1 MVTLYLSSLQGL
13 SKRISIHQ
21 YVSFFISKMNYF
33 THQLFNS
40 EELEILRKN
49 LDKEE
54 LFWEDGKQTA
64 GKYAAR
70 VKNNLQLK
78 RDSDASIKFSS
89 LITKKILSN
98 ELIKSFAL
106 PKKIHGTIFSKS
118 KSGMKY
124 GRHIDNA
131 YMSSGR
137 ADLSFTI
144 FLSCK
149 DNYQG
154 GELSIEGFN
163 SEEKFKLNAGEIII
177 YPSTYLHS
185 VEEVFG
191 GERLVFIGWIESYVK
206 SIEEREYLFDLD
218 AAARSLLAKY
228 GRSEEVD
235 LIFKSYSNLLRR
247 LGS

>member
-1 MVTLYLSSLQGL
+1 MNYLS
-13 SKRISIHQ
+13 
-21 YVSFFISKMNYF
+21 
-33 THQLFNS
+33 HQLLNS

-49 LDKEE
+49 LDKEDSC
-54 LFWEDGKQTA
+54 WEDGKQTA
-64 GKYAAR
+64 GKHAAE

-78 RDSDASIKFSS
+78 KDSILSKKFSG
-89 LITKKILSN
+89 LIIKKILGN
-98 ELIKSFAL
+98 DLIKSFAL
-106 PKKIHGTIFSKS
+106 PKKIHGTMFSKS
-118 KSGMKY
+118 TSGMKY

-144 FLSCK
+144 FLNNK
-149 DNYQG
+149 DKYDG
-154 GELSIEGFN
+154 GALSIESFN
-163 SEEKFKLNAGEIII
+163 SEETFKLDAGEIII

-185 VEEVFG
+185 VEEVIA
-191 GERLVFIGWIESYVK
+191 GERLVFIGWIESHVK

-228 GRSEEVD
+228 GRSDEVD
-235 LIFKSYSNLLRR
+235 LIFKSYSNFLRR

>member
-1 MVTLYLSSLQGL
+1 MNYL
-13 SKRISIHQ
+13 IHQ
-21 YVSFFISKMNYF
+21 I
-33 THQLFNS
+33 LNS

-49 LDKEE
+49 LDKED

-64 GKYAAR
+64 GKHAAE

-78 RDSDASIKFSS
+78 KDESLSKKFSG
-89 LITKKILSN
+89 LIIKKILN
-98 ELIKSFAL
+98 NDLIKSFAL
-106 PKKIHGTIFSKS
+106 PKKVHGTMFSKS
-118 KSGMKY
+118 SSGMKY
-124 GRHIDNA
+124 GRYIDNA

-144 FLSCK
+144 FLNCK
-149 DNYQG
+149 NNYDG
-154 GELSIEGFN
+154 GALSIESFN
-163 SEEKFKLNAGEIII
+163 SEEKFKLDAGEIII

-185 VEEVFG
+185 VEEVID

-218 AAARSLLAKY
+218 AAAKSLLAKY
-228 GRSEEVD
+228 GRSQEVD

>member
-1 MVTLYLSSLQGL
+1 
-13 SKRISIHQ
+13 
-21 YVSFFISKMNYF
+21 MNYL
-33 THQLFNS
+33 THQLLNS
-40 EELEILRKN
+40 KELEILRKN
-49 LDKEE
+49 LDKEK

-64 GKYAAR
+64 GNHAAK
-70 VKNNLQLK
+70 VKNNLQLR
-78 RDSDASIKFSS
+78 RDSDLSIKFSG
-89 LITKKILSN
+89 LITKKILNN

-124 GRHIDNA
+124 GRHIDNP

-137 ADLSFTI
+137 ADLSFTV
-144 FLSCK
+144 FLNCK
-149 DNYQG
+149 ENYEG
-154 GELSIEGFN
+154 GALSIESLN

-185 VEEVFG
+185 VDEVLD

-228 GRSEEVD
+228 GRSNEVD

>member
-1 MVTLYLSSLQGL
+1 
-13 SKRISIHQ
+13 
-21 YVSFFISKMNYF
+21 MNYL
-33 THQLFNS
+33 TRELLNS

-49 LDKEE
+49 LDNEE
-54 LFWEDGKQTA
+54 LFWENGKQTA
-64 GKYAAR
+64 GKHAAE

-78 RDSDASIKFSS
+78 RELNLSKKLSK
-89 LITKKILSN
+89 LIIKKILSN
-98 ELIKSFAL
+98 DLIKSFAL
-106 PKKIHGTIFSKS
+106 PKKIHGTMFSKS
-118 KSGMKY
+118 TIGMKY
-124 GRHIDNA
+124 GRHIDNPF
-131 YMSSGR
+131 MSSGR

-144 FLSCK
+144 FLSSK
-149 DNYQG
+149 ENYDG
-154 GELSIEGFN
+154 GALSIESFN
-163 SEEKFKLNAGEIII
+163 SEKKFKLEAGEIII

-185 VEEVFG
+185 VEEVIA

>member
-1 MVTLYLSSLQGL
+1 
-13 SKRISIHQ
+13 
-21 YVSFFISKMNYF
+21 MNYL
-33 THQLFNS
+33 THQLLNS
-40 EELEILRKN
+40 EDLEILRKN
-49 LDKEE
+49 FDKEE

-64 GKYAAR
+64 GKYAAK
-70 VKNNLQLK
+70 VKNNLQLR
-78 RDSDASIKFSS
+78 RDSDFSIKFSG
-89 LITKKILSN
+89 LITKKILKN

-106 PKKIHGTIFSKS
+106 PKKVHGTIFSKS

-144 FLSCK
+144 FLNCQEEYK
-149 DNYQG
+149 G
-154 GELSIEGFN
+154 GELSIESLN
-163 SEEKFKLNAGEIII
+163 ADRKFKLNAGEIII

-185 VEEVFG
+185 VEEVTD
-191 GERLVFIGWIESYVK
+191 GERLVFLGWIESYVK

-218 AAARSLLAKY
+218 AAARSLLSKY

-235 LIFKSYSNLLRR
+235 LIFKSYSNILRR

>member
-1 MVTLYLSSLQGL
+1 
-13 SKRISIHQ
+13 
-21 YVSFFISKMNYF
+21 MNYLIN
-33 THQLFNS
+33 QLLNS
-40 EELEILRKN
+40 EELGILRKN
-49 LDKEE
+49 LDKKD

-64 GKYAAR
+64 GKHAAE

-78 RDSDASIKFSS
+78 RDVNLSKKFSG
-89 LITKKILSN
+89 LIIKKILN
-98 ELIKSFAL
+98 NDLIKSFAL
-106 PKKIHGTIFSKS
+106 PKKVHGTMFSKS
-118 KSGMKY
+118 TIGMKY

-144 FLSCK
+144 FLNCK
-149 DNYQG
+149 NNYDG
-154 GELSIEGFN
+154 GALSIESFN
-163 SEEKFKLNAGEIII
+163 SEEKFKLDAGEIII

-185 VEEVFG
+185 VEEVIT

-228 GRSEEVD
+228 GRSNEVD

-247 LGS
+247 LGD

>member
-1 MVTLYLSSLQGL
+1 
-13 SKRISIHQ
+13 
-21 YVSFFISKMNYF
+21 MNYL
-33 THQLFNS
+33 THKLLNT
-40 EELEILRKN
+40 EELKILRKN
-49 LDKEE
+49 LDKEK

-64 GKYAAR
+64 GKHAAK
-70 VKNNLQLK
+70 VKNNLQLR
-78 RDSDASIKFSS
+78 RDSDLSIKFSG
-89 LITKKILSN
+89 LITKKILKN

-106 PKKIHGTIFSKS
+106 PKKIHGTVFSKS
-118 KSGMKY
+118 TIGMKY

-144 FLSCK
+144 FLNRK
-149 DNYQG
+149 DDYKG
-154 GELSIEGFN
+154 GELSIECLN

-185 VEEVFG
+185 VEEVTD

-218 AAARSLLAKY
+218 AGARSLLAKH
-228 GRSEEVD
+228 GRSDDLD
-235 LIFKSYSNLLRR
+235 LIFKSYSNLLRVM
-247 LGS
+247 GD

>member
-1 MVTLYLSSLQGL
+1 
-13 SKRISIHQ
+13 
-21 YVSFFISKMNYF
+21 MNYLK
-33 THQLFNS
+33 HQLLNL
-40 EELEILRKN
+40 EELEVLLTN
-49 LDKEE
+49 LAKVESY
-54 LFWEDGKQTA
+54 WEDGKQTA
-64 GKYAAR
+64 GKHAAK
-70 VKNNLQLK
+70 VKNNLQLR
-78 RDSDASIKFSS
+78 RDSDLSKNLSR
-89 LITKKILSN
+89 LISKKILGN

-106 PKKIHGTIFSKS
+106 PKKIHGTTFSKS
-118 KSGMKY
+118 TKGMKY

-149 DNYQG
+149 DNYDG
-154 GELSIEGFN
+154 GSLSIENLN

-185 VEEVFG
+185 VEEVLN

-228 GRSEEVD
+228 GRSNEVD